1 MQHKLISESELQFPS
16 ISESELQ
23 FPSNVKIIRANDR
36 ITQKEWRTFFNSAC
50 HKRKGN
56 YKLTYEKIESDFTCY
71 SKIFKI
77 QSEPSFIANSQ
88 FLETKYGYC
97 TVVKYKDYILIN
109 SKFCSLNKEIIKNIG
124 TEIPFE
130 EFTKYFTK
138 DTAEFEKITLSNS
151 SIMSGIRIRI
161 IEGQKLQENF
171 RPIYSS
177 KHVLKAFRVLQ
188 DGVVFSQ
195 SPSTSKLNY
204 RNGKLKVE
212 EYINWCKTIIDSINT
227 NNSSKY
233 FDNFAKPVDIS
244 KLEELVPKIIFIDLN
259 FLKDYEDLR
268 FITRQEQVEIKTNYI
283 FEYYNGLFELQNLA
297 DSKYIIDYKYN
308 LLNDIMDNS
317 KIKFNKQYP
326 SPLKKFTYKPENR
339 IEDVIKTSKSK
350 KFKINKN
357 KKTITYHIEDINV
370 FYKYEDDD
378 KELTLKELIENNST
392 ILFDNSQFF
401 YYKKTLFQDSQLQDS
416 GFLRYFLEENSM
428 KNANSEKGTFMQAS
442 NRFSDDSIF
451 DILEKRLELLGYTD
465 IICDDLGNELAD
477 YIAFDK
483 NRLGFFH
490 AKYKQVDSERGKK
503 SASVLHDV
511 VSQALKN
518 LGFLDNIENE
528 NIDLDRTYQRKWLT
542 KYKNNEITTEI
553 DRIRKS
559 ATSSD
564 SIVRR
569 LKETN
574 RQINVQKYM
583 VLVVNFISKKDISE
597 YIQNQP
603 TNTQIQQI
611 VWLLSSFISTCQE
624 MNIIPQIICKP

>member
-1 MQHKLISESELQFPS
+1 MQHEHEHEHEHEPK
-16 ISESELQ
+16 LQ
-23 FPSNVKIIRANDR
+23 FPSNVKIIKSKDK
-36 ITQKEWRTFFNSAC
+36 ITKKEWNDFFNSAC
-50 HKRKGN
+50 HKRNGK
-56 YKLTYEKIESDFTCY
+56 YKLTERKKGSDFYYY
-71 SKIFKI
+71 SKVFKI
-77 QSEPSFIANSQ
+77 QSEPSFITDSRL
-88 FLETKYGYC
+88 LETKYGYC
-97 TVVKYKDYILIN
+97 TIVKYKEYILIN
-109 SKFCSLNKEIIKNIG
+109 SKFCSLNKEVIKIIG
-124 TEIPFE
+124 TELSFE

-151 SIMSGIRIRI
+151 SIMSGIRSRI

-204 RNGKLKVE
+204 RNIKLKVE
-212 EYINWCKTIIDSINT
+212 KYIDWCKTIIDSINT

-233 FDNFAKPVDIS
+233 FDNFAKPIDIS

-268 FITRQEQVEIKTNYI
+268 FITHQEQVEIKTNYI
-283 FEYYNGLFELQNLA
+283 FKYYNGLFELQNLENDKYTINYDCDYNIIGHKIDKA
-297 DSKYIIDYKYN
+297 ENRKVNVIKSSK
-308 LLNDIMDNS
+308 
-317 KIKFNKQYP
+317 NKQ
-326 SPLKKFTYKPENR
+326 L
-339 IEDVIKTSKSK
+339 
-350 KFKINKN
+350 KINKN
-357 KKTITYHIEDINV
+357 KKTITYHIEDIDV
-370 FYKYEDDD
+370 FYKYKDEN
-378 KELTLKELIENNST
+378 KEITLKELIENNST

-416 GFLRYFLEENSM
+416 GFLRYFHAENNM
-428 KNANSEKGTFMQAS
+428 INAKSEKGTFKQDS
-442 NRFSDDSIF
+442 VNFSDDSIF
-451 DILEKRLELLGYTD
+451 DILENRLDFLGYTD

-518 LGFLDNIENE
+518 LGFLDNIENI
-528 NIDLDRTYQRKWLT
+528 NDIDTTYQDKWSK
-542 KYKNNEITTEI
+542 KYKINKITTEI

-559 ATSSD
+559 ANSSN
-564 SIVRR
+564 SIVERI
-569 LKETN
+569 KETN

-583 VLVVNFISKKDISE
+583 VLVVNFISKNEISD
-597 YIQNQP
+597 YIQNP
-603 TNTQIQQI
+603 STNTNTQIQQI
-611 VWLLSSFISTCQE
+611 IWLLSSFISTCQE

>member
-1 MQHKLISESELQFPS
+1 MQPK
-16 ISESELQ
+16 LQ
-23 FPSNVKIIRANDR
+23 FPSNVKIIRAKAR

-56 YKLTYEKIESDFTCY
+56 YKLTYEKIESNFTCY

-77 QSEPSFIANSQ
+77 QAEPSFIVNSQ
-88 FLETKYGYC
+88 LLETKYGYC
-97 TVVKYKDYILIN
+97 TVVKYKNYILIN

-124 TEIPFE
+124 TELPFE

-138 DTAEFEKITLSNS
+138 DTAEFEKIILSNS
-151 SIMSGIRIRI
+151 SIMSGIRSRI

-227 NNSSKY
+227 NDSSKY

-244 KLEELVPKIIFIDLN
+244 KMKELVPTIIFIDLN

-268 FITRQEQVEIKTNYI
+268 FITRQEQVEIETCSI
-283 FEYYNGLFELQNLA
+283 FKYYNGLFNLQNLSN
-297 DSKYIIDYKYN
+297 DKYIIDYNYPYVLSSRIN
-308 LLNDIMDNS
+308 LKLNKNNS
-317 KIKFNKQYP
+317 SSLQKIKYTTN
-326 SPLKKFTYKPENR
+326 NR
-339 IEDVIKTSKSK
+339 IEDAFKTSKNK
-350 KFKINKN
+350 QLKINKN
-357 KKTITYHIEDINV
+357 KKTITYHIEDIDV
-370 FYKYEDDD
+370 FYKYKDDN
-378 KELTLKELIENNST
+378 KEITLKELIENNST

-416 GFLRYFLEENSM
+416 GFLRYFHSENNM
-428 KNANSEKGTFMQAS
+428 INAKSEKGTFNQDS
-442 NRFSDDSIF
+442 VNFSDDSIF
-451 DILEKRLELLGYTD
+451 DILEKRLRRLKYTD
-465 IICDDLGNELAD
+465 IICDDLGNERAD
-477 YIAFDK
+477 YIALDE

-490 AKYKQVDSERGKK
+490 AKYKQVDSDRGKK

-511 VSQALKN
+511 VGQALKN
-518 LGFLDNIENE
+518 LVFLDNIEN
-528 NIDLDRTYQRKWLT
+528 IILDRVYQNKWSN
-542 KYKNNEITTEI
+542 KYPTTQIE
-553 DRIRKS
+553 RIRES
-559 ATSSD
+559 ANSSN
-564 SIVRR
+564 SIVERI
-569 LKETN
+569 KETN

-583 VLVVNFISKKDISE
+583 VLVVNFISKSEISD
-597 YIQNQP
+597 YIQNP
-603 TNTQIQQI
+603 STNTNTQIQQI
-611 VWLLSSFISTCQE
+611 IWLLSSFISTCQE